1 MGVYNP
7 DERQLKEAVR
17 SICAQTVKDWE
28 MILYDDGSDR
38 EHAEIIRRVSHMDKR
53 IRWIRNNQNH
63 GLAYALNE
71 GLRLAEGMFIA
82 RMDDDDIAL
91 PDRFEKQ
98 CRFLEEHPEF
108 QWTGTNAELF
118 DDAGVWGKEKMPR
131 IPKKEDFLK
140 YSPYIH
146 PSVMFRRDILEK
158 AGGYCVSEATKR
170 CEDYELF
177 MRMHAAGYRGY
188 NLQEYLLL
196 YREDK
201 KSYGKR
207 ILSCRLYEMK
217 IRRQGFQRLRIPTAA
232 RILYTLRPLAG
243 SLPGAKKIRRLLR
256 RKKHVIPFTEQ

>member
-38 EHAEIIRRVSHMDKR
+38 EHAEIIRRVSHVDKR

-71 GLRLAEGMFIA
+71 GLRLAEGMYIA

-118 DDAGVWGKEKMPR
+118 DDAGVWGKEKMPG

-146 PSVMFRRDILEK
+146 PSVMFCRD
-158 AGGYCVSEATKR
+158 
-170 CEDYELF
+170 
-177 MRMHAAGYRGY
+177 
-188 NLQEYLLL
+188 
-196 YREDK
+196 
-201 KSYGKR
+201 
-207 ILSCRLYEMK
+207 LSL
-217 IRRQGFQRLRIPTAA
+217 IHI
-232 RILYTLRPLAG
+232 
-243 SLPGAKKIRRLLR
+243 
-256 RKKHVIPFTEQ
+256 